1 MQNIVIEQGKRFT
14 CQTYATKA
22 EVQSFFNHADIEN
35 IWKNILTYRQFYDVE
50 TDLKNAEGY
59 PYKICLNLDL
69 LSKSYGFQ
77 QQLTDDLLKFLSLD
91 DELKKEFT
99 LESKIHSLEH
109 MCLLLQIR
117 ANHETLKKICLNEM
131 ENISASMYLLKAY
144 SEAIDFSLE
153 KDFSIDNM
161 EKINAILSGENPEE
175 GNDVYRRTET
185 EKDELNPLENIPK
198 EKIQDHIKLLF
209 SFLDQKEIPVVLRA
223 LCIPYFFLSVRPFE
237 NNNETTAA
245 ILAKSFLQKNGFY
258 QIGFSLD
265 IESICFST
273 TDSFFSRLKQ
283 SESSLDLT
291 YFLNRFLAFEL
302 SSEEE
307 ISSSLK
313 ELSIK
318 TISLKKPDNT
328 IYSND
333 IPVIENVSLALPVFP
348 KENSLEEIEAKARKL
363 REVHPQLKKKQAHF
377 YAGHCQI
384 GLHYTIEQ
392 FKNEEKTVY
401 ETARTSMEDLA
412 NRGYYKKE
420 LIGKKF
426 VYTPIPLKEQ

>member
-22 EVQSFFNHADIEN
+22 EVQSFYNQADIEN
-35 IWKNILTYRQFYDVE
+35 IWKNVLSYRQYYDVD
-50 TDLKNAEGY
+50 TDLKNVEGY
-59 PYKICLNLDL
+59 PYKICLNVDL

-77 QQLTDDLLKFLSLD
+77 RKLTDDLLKFLSLNE
-91 DELKKEFT
+91 ELKKEFA
-99 LESKIHSLEH
+99 LENKIHSLEH
-109 MCLLLQIR
+109 LCLLLQIR

-131 ENISASMYLLKAY
+131 ENISASMYLLRAY
-144 SEAIDFSLE
+144 NEALDSSLE
-153 KDFSIDNM
+153 NDFSIDSM
-161 EKINAILSGENPEE
+161 ERINAILSGENPDEAK
-175 GNDVYRRTET
+175 DLYRKKET
-185 EKDELNPLENIPK
+185 EKDELNPLNNIPK
-198 EKIQDHIKLLF
+198 EEIKEHVKCLF
-209 SFLDQKEIPVVLRA
+209 SFLDQEEIPVILRA

-237 NNNETTAA
+237 NSNETTAA
-245 ILAKSFLQKNGFY
+245 ILSKAFLEKNGFY
-258 QIGFSLD
+258 QIGFALD

-273 TDSFFSRLKQ
+273 TSSFFARLKQ

-291 YFLNRFLAFEL
+291 YFLNRFLSFEC
-302 SSEEE
+302 SSEEA
-307 ISSSLK
+307 ISTLLK

-318 TISLKKPDNT
+318 LFSSNKFEDTLYP
-328 IYSND
+328 ND
-333 IPVIENVSLALPVFP
+333 IPVKENISLALPVFP
-348 KENSLEEIEAKARKL
+348 RENSLEEIEAKARKL

-426 VYTPIPLKEQ
+426 VYTPIPLKEE